1 MKRKLALTLSCLSIL
16 TLFMTGC
23 GEVAAMADAEGTAA
37 TESGSIEEPSSGL
50 AQADLTATPSPAP
63 TASPIPTATPVP
75 TATPEPA
82 TRTISPDYSVTDLT
96 VTMYAKSAVN
106 VRSLPDTTGD
116 KIGSLKTNDEV
127 TVTGKCNET
136 GWYEIAYD
144 NGTAYVSDAYLVSEK
159 VTATVAS
166 TGSSR
171 QSTGSNGNGQKIYL
185 SDSTMDDAIMITA
198 GYGIP
203 GWDENKVYDGDN
215 ALKGLTYGQIANLF
229 FAGNL
234 VNGDESS
241 NASISNAS
249 TAVAS
254 SSGSSA
260 SEAGLLREQAEQVFA
275 LVNAERAAAGIPELT
290 WDESLYNYCVDRCYD
305 SDDTYFDEHNH
316 MTEIEIGAYGTSLG
330 NAQGLYN
337 AWKNSQGHHDTY
349 MDSSYA
355 TGAFAVYKVNGVTI
369 AYGAFREATQ
379 WVDKETGEVN
389 TAPVKVF
396 EGELTW
402 HHECS
407 QGWDA
412 KCMFCNP
419 DGWLEEMQK
428 YNAQ

>member
-1 MKRKLALTLSCLSIL
+1 MKRKLALTLSCLSVMA
-16 TLFMTGC
+16 LFMTGC
-23 GEVAAMADAEGTAA
+23 GEVATVADAEGTAA
-37 TESGSIEEPSSGL
+37 TESGSTEEPSSGL

-75 TATPEPA
+75 TATPSPEPA
-82 TRTISPDYSVTDLT
+82 TRTISPDYSVTDFT

-116 KIGSLKTNDEV
+116 KVGNLTQNQEV

-171 QSTGSNGNGQKIYL
+171 QSAGSNGTYVVNENAFNHISDKIMLQWFNDPNWNPSEVCNEECSVKGMTYGEINDLFLAGRLTSGTDSAPANGV
-185 SDSTMDDAIMITA
+185 SSGTA
-198 GYGIP
+198 G
-203 GWDENKVYDGDN
+203 
-215 ALKGLTYGQIANLF
+215 
-229 FAGNL
+229 
-234 VNGDESS
+234 
-241 NASISNAS
+241 
-249 TAVAS
+249 TAVAGG
-254 SSGSSA
+254 SGSYA
-260 SEAGLLREQAEQVFA
+260 VEAGFLRDWAEQIFA
-275 LVNAERAAAGIPELT
+275 LVNAERAAAGLNELT
-290 WDESLYNYCVDRCYD
+290 WDENLYNHAMDRCYAND
-305 SDDTYFDEHNH
+305 GHAGMQMMENY
-316 MTEIEIGAYGTSLG
+316 AYGTFGS
-330 NAQGLYN
+330 AQSIHD
-337 AWKNSQGHHDTY
+337 AWKNSQGHHDNY
-349 MDSSYA
+349 MRESHA
-355 TGAFAVYKVNGVTI
+355 KGAVAVYNTENGIVAYEVFEAATEWVN
-369 AYGAFREATQ
+369 
-379 WVDKETGEVN
+379 KNTGEVE
-389 TAPVKVF
+389 TAPVVVY

-407 QGWDA
+407 QGYDA